1 MKLHFCSTVFLKH
14 ILNWKRWL
22 GFVQILF
29 CNNEV
34 HRMLYTQQPFDDC
47 PMAQGMTSGP
57 QNGADP
63 EVLCSA
69 ALGRPGNVC
78 CGW

>member
-1 MKLHFCSTVFLKH
+1 
-14 ILNWKRWL
+14 
-22 GFVQILF
+22 
-29 CNNEV
+29 
-34 HRMLYTQQPFDDC
+34 MLYTQQPFDDC